1 MILILAIKIM
11 FLDPLER
18 VVPTRKV
25 PVIGPHDVIITRACV
40 CVCSVRGG
48 NGCSM
53 VKVVGWLLKEPLA
66 EKDDGSRGC

>member
-25 PVIGPHDVIITRACV
+25 PVIGPHDVIITRARVCV
-40 CVCSVRGG
+40 CVCVCVVCGEE
-48 NGCSM
+48 M
-53 VKVVGWLLKEPLA
+53 VALW
-66 EKDDGSRGC
+66 